1 MTAVQTISQDE
12 VVRLVQAHQAEVWRY
27 LRYLG
32 ASAELADD
40 LTQDTFLQLLRAPF
54 AVRSPQQTAGWLRT
68 VARNLFVRAFRRPPF
83 ELAELE
89 TMEAAWSGFAGD
101 DAGGEALARLRGCLE
116 RLDGRARDAVGEL
129 IATLDRQRGGVVAGQ
144 LGGLYTFFLRELTSL
159 GIDPAVERLDRVT
172 AMVRELR
179 EAFVEKRDAN
189 LRGGELLGGAE
200 GAEGPERSAS

>member
-1 MTAVQTISQDE
+1 MTVVQTISQDE
-12 VVRLVQAHQAEVWRY
+12 VVRLVQSHQAEVWRY

-101 DAGGEALARLRGCLE
+101 DAGGEALVRLRGCLE
-116 RLDGRARDAVGEL
+116 RLDGRARDAVRLHYEERRSRSEIG
-129 IATLDRQRGGVVAGQ
+129 AQ
-144 LGGLYTFFLRELTSL
+144 LGVGEDGVKSLLRRTRSL
-159 GIDPAVERLDRVT
+159 
-172 AMVRELR
+172 LR
-179 EAFVEKRDAN
+179 ACMQRDAE
-189 LRGGELLGGAE
+189 GG
-200 GAEGPERSAS
+200 S